1 MRALIT
7 GGAKRLGREMS
18 LYLAKRGY
26 DVAVHY
32 NSSATDARAVVDEIQ
47 SMGRRATVSYTH
59 LTLPTT

>member
-18 LYLAKRGY
+18 PYLAKRGY

-32 NSSATDARAVVDEIQ
+32 NSSDNVARVVDDEIHA
-47 SMGRRATVSYTH
+47 MGCRATQ
-59 LTLPTT
+59 LQANIL